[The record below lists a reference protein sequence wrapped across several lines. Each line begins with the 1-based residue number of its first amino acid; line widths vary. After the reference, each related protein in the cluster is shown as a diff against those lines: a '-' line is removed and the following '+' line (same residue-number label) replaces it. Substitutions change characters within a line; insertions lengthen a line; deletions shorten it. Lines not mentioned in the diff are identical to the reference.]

1 MSRLAPR
8 FAHIQKALAPFVLA
22 AATALAQWIA
32 TSDLDVA
39 ELRTI
44 AAGAVMALVVYWVP
58 NEPRDT
64 GDLAYVPRRQRKDRD
79 DGSPED
85 YADPDPLLPAP

>member
-1 MSRLAPR
+1 MSRLAPVR
-8 FAHIQKALAPFVLA
+8 KALAPFILA

-32 TSDLDVA
+32 TGTLDVA
-39 ELRTI
+39 EVRTI
-44 AAGAVMALVVYWVP
+44 AAGAVMALVVYFVP